1 MWGEGIR
8 GELERG
14 LGLDALDVYGLSV
27 VMGPGVAQECAD
39 AKGALTIWEDHFFP
53 EIIDP
58 VSGLPVGPGETGELV
73 ITTLTKEGMPVIRY
87 RTRDLTRLLPPT
99 TRAMRRIDRISGR
112 SDDMLIIRGVNVFP
126 SNIEAV
132 LARQEK
138 LAPHYLLELRRPG
151 SLDELDVIVETR
163 SLLAGRLSGAELAE
177 LERQAEHAI
186 KASVGVTAKVR
197 VVEPGTIKRSQ
208 GKAKRVLDL
217 RHKD

>member
-1 MWGEGIR
+1 
-8 GELERG
+8 
-14 LGLDALDVYGLSV
+14 LSE

-39 AKGALTIWEDHFFP
+39 AKGALTFWEDHFFP

-58 VSGLPVGPGETGELV
+58 VSGLPVSDGEAGELV
-73 ITTLTKEGMPVIRY
+73 ITTLTKEGVPVVRY

-99 TRAMRRIDRISGR
+99 TRAMRRIDRIGGR

-132 LARQEK
+132 LAKEEK

-163 SLLAGRLSGAELAE
+163 AMLAGRLSGAEMAE
-177 LERQAEHAI
+177 LARQAEHSI
-186 KASVGVTAKVR
+186 KAFIGVSARVR
-197 VVEPGTIKRSQ
+197 VVEPGTLERSQ